1 MTDPQL
7 TRRRFL
13 LGGAL
18 GAAALTLGGCD
29 ARGQDT
35 PTGRLL
41 RSAESL
47 TRRAQRA
54 LQGGAALA
62 REYTEADISPHFR
75 VNGTSMPDSDQYASL
90 LANQFADWRLKV
102 DGLVARPTEFSLAAL
117 KLMPARTQI
126 TRHDCVEGWSAIG
139 KWTGVPLAQ
148 ILRATGVQPGARY
161 VVFHCADELEKT
173 LDGSGRYYESIDL
186 VDAFHPQT
194 ILAYGMNGKDL
205 GVGHGAPLR
214 LRVER
219 QLGYKSAKYL
229 MRIELVDNLQHLG
242 SGNGGYWEDR
252 GYDWYAGI

>member
-1 MTDPQL
+1 MTDKPV

-18 GAAALTLGGCD
+18 GAGAAALAGCD
-29 ARGQDT
+29 VKG
-35 PTGRLL
+35 TGDAFGGVL

-47 TRRAQRA
+47 TLAAQRR
-54 LQGGAALA
+54 LQGRRALA

-75 VNGTSMPDSDQYASL
+75 VNGTSMPDSRVYADL
-90 LANQFADWRLKV
+90 LAKRFADWRLQV
-102 DGLVARPTEFSLAAL
+102 DGLVARPMAFSLAAL

-139 KWTGVPLAQ
+139 KWTGVPLAE
-148 ILRATGVQPGARY
+148 ILRATGLLPTARY
-161 VVFHCADELEKT
+161 AVFHCADELETT

-219 QLGYKSAKYL
+219 QLGYKQAKYL
-229 MRIELVDNLQHLG
+229 MRIQLVDSLKGLWG
-242 SGNGGYWEDR
+242 GNGGYWEDR
-252 GYDWYAGI
+252 GYEWYAGI